1 MPWCHDCDRFFNPN
15 SMAPDGSCPS
25 CGTRIAEEPLDDS
38 DRKVPW
44 HFWVLVAVTG
54 GYLLWRV
61 IQGAAL
67 LF

>member
-1 MPWCHDCDRFFNPN
+1 MPWCHDCDRFWNPN
-15 SMAPDGSCPS
+15 SMAPDGSCPN
-25 CGTRIAEEPLDDS
+25 CGHMIADGLPDDS

-44 HFWVLVAVTG
+44 HFWVLIAITG
-54 GYLLWRV
+54 AYLVWRV